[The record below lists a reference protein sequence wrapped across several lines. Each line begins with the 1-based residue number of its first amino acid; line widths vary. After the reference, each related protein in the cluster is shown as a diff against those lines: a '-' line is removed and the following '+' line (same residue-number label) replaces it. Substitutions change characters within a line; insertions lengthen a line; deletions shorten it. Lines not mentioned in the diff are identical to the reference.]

1 MTANPEMMKMAK
13 LVKQIIELSEA
24 IWDLNLLQEQVAFH
38 FTTGD
43 LQNVFKAMPN
53 AERARYLETFYANFP
68 GWDLG
73 MTQV

>member
-1 MTANPEMMKMAK
+1 MMILVKQMM
-13 LVKQIIELSEA
+13 LVKQIIDLSDA
-24 IWDLNLLQEQVAFH
+24 LWDLDDLNLLQEQVAFH

-53 AERARYLETFYANFP
+53 AERAGYLETFYANFP

-73 MTQV
+73 LI